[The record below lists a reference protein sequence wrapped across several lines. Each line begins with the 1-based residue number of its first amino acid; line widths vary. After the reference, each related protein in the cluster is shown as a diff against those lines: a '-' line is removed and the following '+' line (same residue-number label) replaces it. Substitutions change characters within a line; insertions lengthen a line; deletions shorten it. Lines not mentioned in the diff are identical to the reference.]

1 MKISRLLLAIL
12 LCAAPLWTSQAQTD
26 YPTRPVRFLV
36 PWPAGGLNDIIARSF
51 NDKVSQSLGKQVI
64 TDFKAG
70 AALAAQFKGV
80 LELEA
85 KLLEPFSAT

>member
-12 LCAAPLWTSQAQTD
+12 LCAAPLWASQAQTD

-70 AALAAQFKGV
+70 AAGRIGV
-80 LELEA
+80 TEIA
-85 KLLEPFSAT
+85 KA